1 MARLPSQL
9 RLRELQFQQ
18 IMSEKTFKTY
28 EVSYHILNK
37 AKVYAKTKEE
47 AAELVSNM
55 PEEVLLDGSTLSIQH
70 IWEPDMDH
78 IIESEQSSKGKGV
91 RVSPK
96 PLPAT
101 DEEFPLGSL

>member
-1 MARLPSQL
+1 
-9 RLRELQFQQ
+9 
-18 IMSEKTFKTY
+18 MSEKTFKTY

-47 AAELVSNM
+47 AAELISKM

-91 RVSPK
+91 RLSPK
-96 PLPAT
+96 VTLVEGSREDLPAT

>member
-1 MARLPSQL
+1 
-9 RLRELQFQQ
+9 
-18 IMSEKTFKTY
+18 MSEQTFKTY
-28 EVSYHILNK
+28 EVSYHIINK

-47 AAELVSNM
+47 AAELVSKM

-91 RVSPK
+91 RLSPK
-96 PLPAT
+96 VTLVEGSREDLPAT
-101 DEEFPLGSL
+101 DEDFPLGSL

>member
-1 MARLPSQL
+1 
-9 RLRELQFQQ
+9 
-18 IMSEKTFKTY
+18 MSEKTFKTY

-70 IWEPDMDH
+70 IWEPDIDY
-78 IIESEQSSKGKGV
+78 IIESELAERGV
-91 RVSPK
+91 RLSPSHK
-96 PLPAT
+96 LSMEDEPPIQETSST
-101 DEEFPLGSL
+101 DKDFPLGSL

>member
-1 MARLPSQL
+1 MARLPTQSKL
-9 RLRELQFQQ
+9 RQLQFQQ

-37 AKVYAKTKEE
+37 AKVWAKTKEE
-47 AAELVSNM
+47 AAELVNIMS
-55 PEEVLLDGSTLSIQH
+55 EEMLLDGSTLSIQH
-70 IWEPDMDH
+70 IWEPDMAH

-101 DEEFPLGSL
+101 DEDFPLGSL

>member
-1 MARLPSQL
+1 
-9 RLRELQFQQ
+9 
-18 IMSEKTFKTY
+18 MSEKTFKTY

-47 AAELVSNM
+47 AAELVSKM

-91 RVSPK
+91 RLSPK
-96 PLPAT
+96 VTLVEGSREDLPAT
-101 DEEFPLGSL
+101 DEDFPLGSL

>member
-1 MARLPSQL
+1 
-9 RLRELQFQQ
+9 
-18 IMSEKTFKTY
+18 MSEQTFKTY

-91 RVSPK
+91 RLSPK
-96 PLPAT
+96 VTLVEGSREDLPAT
-101 DEEFPLGSL
+101 DKDFPLGSL

>member
-1 MARLPSQL
+1 
-9 RLRELQFQQ
+9 
-18 IMSEKTFKTY
+18 MSNLLKTY
-28 EVSYHILNK
+28 EVSYHIINK
-37 AKVYAKTKEE
+37 ANVQAKTKEE
-47 AAELVSNM
+47 ATELVSSKM

>member
-1 MARLPSQL
+1 
-9 RLRELQFQQ
+9 
-18 IMSEKTFKTY
+18 MSEQTFKTY
-28 EVSYHILNK
+28 EVSYHIINK

-47 AAELVSNM
+47 AAELVSKM

-91 RVSPK
+91 RVSPSHK
-96 PLPAT
+96 LSMEDEPPIQETSST
-101 DEEFPLGSL
+101 DKDFPLGSL

>member
-1 MARLPSQL
+1 
-9 RLRELQFQQ
+9 
-18 IMSEKTFKTY
+18 MSKKLFKTY

-70 IWEPDMDH
+70 IWEPDMAH

-91 RVSPK
+91 RMSPK
-96 PLPAT
+96 ALPEPAE
-101 DEEFPLGSL
+101 DFPSFPP